1 MTFPDLVQL
10 YGHLPQ
16 AGALAKTLEDNS
28 VRRVFLQ
35 GLVASS
41 QPLLFAS
48 VAKKIRRTILFIL
61 DDADE
66 AAYFFND
73 ISRMGSSADYFFP
86 SAYRRAVK
94 YGQRDAA
101 NEISRTE
108 VLAALAQRKDK
119 ASKGE
124 ADEPLCIVTYP
135 SAIAELVVS
144 ERHLDERRIS
154 LKTSQTIDITDLEH
168 RLRDLSFKEVDY
180 VYEPG
185 QFAARGSILDVYSY
199 SSELPF
205 RIDFFGDE
213 IDSIRTFTVE
223 DQLSKDRKTGVEPDM
238 GVVSERGVVG
248 IVSTVSDHFSVVIPL
263 LNPKFKLSCKVLG
276 SSYFGT
282 LSWNGR
288 NARFANLDELP
299 RHVEFE
305 KGDTIVTSGYSAIFP
320 SGIIVGKVVNF
331 EKQHDDNFYS
341 LEVELATDFQALN
354 NVRIIKNYRQAEQKN
369 TEREA
374 KKND

>member
-1 MTFPDLVQL
+1 MFSSANVITGHITSVSGFVTSYLNLRDINRELLERNGQLEMELLELQDQLEMMRADTALFVGFAPDSTGQFPYSFVMADVVN
-10 YGHLPQ
+10 
-16 AGALAKTLEDNS
+16 NS
-28 VRRVFLQ
+28 VTYLSNYITVNK
-35 GLVASS
+35 G
-41 QPLLFAS
+41 
-48 VAKKIRRTILFIL
+48 
-61 DDADE
+61 
-66 AAYFFND
+66 
-73 ISRMGSSADYFFP
+73 
-86 SAYRRAVK
+86 
-94 YGQRDAA
+94 
-101 NEISRTE
+101 
-108 VLAALAQRKDK
+108 RKD
-119 ASKGE
+119 
-124 ADEPLCIVTYP
+124 
-135 SAIAELVVS
+135 
-144 ERHLDERRIS
+144 
-154 LKTSQTIDITDLEH
+154 
-168 RLRDLSFKEVDY
+168 
-180 VYEPG
+180 
-185 QFAARGSILDVYSY
+185 
-199 SSELPF
+199 
-205 RIDFFGDE
+205 
-213 IDSIRTFTVE
+213 
-223 DQLSKDRKTGVEPDM
+223 GVEPDM

-248 IVSTVSDHFSVVIPL
+248 IVSTVSAHFSVVIPL